1 MVKYTSLISL
11 TSEALGCS
19 KGKRYKVL
27 WFQVGVGH
35 QQFEMLSYTPQKCGI
50 SYRNK
55 TAYPIAISMT
65 PFKPGNATI
74 IFKSLHFAS
83 ISLSCFSLWL
93 YCMKY
98 HRKIC
103 VKTSSANH
111 ISKGCGCLCPG
122 QSAVGTAVCKSS
134 KKSGIF
140 PLSPGS

>member
-1 MVKYTSLISL
+1 
-11 TSEALGCS
+11 
-19 KGKRYKVL
+19 
-27 WFQVGVGH
+27 
-35 QQFEMLSYTPQKCGI
+35 MLSYTPQKCSI

-83 ISLSCFSLWL
+83 ISFSCFSLWL
-93 YCMKY
+93 CCMKY

-134 KKSGIF
+134 KKSGISPF
-140 PLSPGS
+140 LLGASCAQDQVLTFQSNPHQLHPDNLFKCLLPHSPL